1 MPHRISQ
8 HKPQNITS
16 KKLTSHFHQTYDT
29 PHQISHEKE
38 KSRLRRSSFA
48 VSPLQL
54 LPISWWKQWQ
64 RRRGEVAETSKIITS
79 ELCVSLCAH
88 RSYLLTLHAC
98 NERCCRRVTLTTMTM
113 MMILLLLMMMMIVR
127 PLRWRWRSINPPG
140 YVGCLVIKNTHRCSY
155 DALGHAGTASQT
167 GPACRKRAVPNRW
180 NVGWMDVGWMC
191 TVLHTVGGWMM

>member
-1 MPHRISQ
+1 M
-8 HKPQNITS
+8 
-16 KKLTSHFHQTYDT
+16 
-29 PHQISHEKE
+29 
-38 KSRLRRSSFA
+38 
-48 VSPLQL
+48 
-54 LPISWWKQWQ
+54 
-64 RRRGEVAETSKIITS
+64 AETSKIITS

-113 MMILLLLMMMMIVR
+113 MMILLLVLMMMMIVR

-140 YVGCLVIKNTHRCSY
+140 YVGCLVTKNTHRCSY

-180 NVGWMDVGWMC
+180 NVGWTLDGWMLDGC
-191 TVLHTVGGWMM
+191 VRCCIRWVVG